1 MGPRPFLTLLKAYA
15 RILPNVLGSP
25 KSVQERVGKLRY
37 IHDIVQLMHARG
49 EVATTNPQKFGEKE
63 ITALNAWMQR
73 PDLYLLLDP
82 VRRKLQKGARR
93 PDEGFGGAYKEKLWT
108 HISEF
113 LTYCHNDILG
123 TMEREGTWKRP
134 KRSKR
139 KRYKDEEWFRD
150 AMARLEAASGW
161 LPTLIRF
168 TTAFTWYIA
177 PRSKELRLA
186 EVDDLDLK
194 RRVFRVRHPK
204 GEGAY
209 GVEFEEVAFDERF
222 LPYAEDFLAAREAR
236 IHLFEMDPEKVK
248 PLAPTERG
256 GFYNDTTWNSTRWK
270 TFKKLGIEGDYR
282 ILRKSSL
289 QNYMREVEEL
299 GDYKDMAV
307 VELEARRG
315 RHSIATALEHYVEY
329 TQNRANKVYWEI
341 AERRKARGLVS
352 VEPRRDAAD
361 ALRELQR
368 LRDEA
373 LITAE
378 EFERLRAGVLER
390 TMLFRDTAFSAD
402 RGLRA

>member
-15 RILPNVLGSP
+15 KTLPNILGS
-25 KSVQERVGKLRY
+25 ERTIEERLTKLRY
-37 IHDIVQLMHARG
+37 IHDIVQIMRTRG
-49 EVATTNPQKFGEKE
+49 EVDTTNPQLFGEKE
-63 ITALNAWMQR
+63 ISALNHWMQH
-73 PDLYLLLDP
+73 PDQYLLPDP
-82 VRRKLQKGARR
+82 ARRKVQKGARR
-93 PDEGFGGAYKEKLWT
+93 PDEAFGGAYKEKLWT
-108 HISEF
+108 HIGEF
-113 LTYCHNDILG
+113 LGFCHNDILE
-123 TMEREGTWKRP
+123 TMEREGKWKRP

-150 AMARLEAASGW
+150 AMAKLEAANGW

-186 EVDDLDLK
+186 EIDDLDL
-194 RRVFRVRHPK
+194 RRKVFRVRHPK

-236 IHLFEMDPEKVK
+236 IRLFELDPEKVR
-248 PLAPTERG
+248 PLEPTERG
-256 GFYNDTTWNSTRWK
+256 AFYNHTTWNSTRWK
-270 TFKKLGIEGDYR
+270 TFKRLGIEGDYR
-282 ILRKSSL
+282 VIRKSSL

-329 TQNRANKVYWEI
+329 TQDRSNKVYWEI
-341 AERRKARGLVS
+341 AERRKTRGLVS

-361 ALRELQR
+361 ALRDLQR
-368 LRDEA
+368 LRDEG
-373 LITAE
+373 LMTAE
-378 EFERLRAGVLER
+378 EYDRLRAGVLEQIVR
-390 TMLFRDTAFSAD
+390 
-402 RGLRA
+402 RANV